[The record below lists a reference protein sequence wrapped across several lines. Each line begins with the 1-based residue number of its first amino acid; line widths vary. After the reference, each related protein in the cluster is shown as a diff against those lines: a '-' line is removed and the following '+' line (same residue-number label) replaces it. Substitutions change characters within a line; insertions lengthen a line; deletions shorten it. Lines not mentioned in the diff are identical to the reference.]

1 MEQNNNVVVNEES
14 KPTFDEM
21 LKDSNYQSEFD
32 KRVAKSLETAKSKW
46 EKEYNEKLEAQKTE
60 AEKLAKMKEEEKHAY
75 ELEQANKKA
84 EDAINKLNAYELKEQ
99 AFKIANEKGL
109 DTSLLDDVDYSLQT
123 AETIS
128 TIIDTKK
135 QVFDKAL
142 EKAINEKFKEKTPT
156 NVNGN
161 VESNSWET
169 SSKQELNPIF
179 KKF

>member
-1 MEQNNNVVVNEES
+1 MEQNNNAELNGT
-14 KPTFDEM
+14 PLTFDEI
-21 LKDSNYQSEFD
+21 LQDKTYQSEFD

-109 DTSLLDDVDYSLQT
+109 DTSLLDDIDYTLQT

-161 VESNSWET
+161 VETNSWEN